1 MIYGAELFFSLF
13 NNLAIF
19 IALVAIYGYVL
30 IQFKESI
37 WFRRQTVLG
46 LSFGVV
52 AIGCMYAK
60 IPVFEGVIVDQRNA
74 IVALSGAFGGPLSAL
89 ISAVFAGTYR
99 VYLGGDGAFAG
110 VVGVSLAATS
120 GIVLNKFPRRFASMK
135 NAGISALI
143 ATIIILPGFLFVK
156 DFQTGWGL
164 MKAMALPYGFAI
176 FCGIFLAG
184 LLLNRED
191 DRYQFELSYRES
203 EEKYRELIEGTQ
215 DLITHVDRHGNFT
228 FVNHVAKK
236 ILGIMPEESI
246 GMSAF
251 EFIHPDDRD
260 MTIEWFNNGV
270 AQKKKQSKLENRQI
284 NVKTGE
290 LHTVFWSSSFHFND
304 SGELTGIGSIG
315 RDITQTRTAEQNYQ
329 NLFDKMPDGYVIYD
343 IIYNDTGQPVDYR
356 FLKINPAYEKLTG
369 RKAADL
375 IGKTLLE
382 VFPNKIKKWMD
393 IVGEIVLKDE
403 PAMFEYFFE
412 KQDKHFE
419 MTAYKLE
426 QNRFACLSQ
435 DITLRKKA
443 EKDKRI
449 VREQLRHS
457 QKMEAIGTLSG
468 GIAHDFNNILTT
480 VLGYADMAKGNIP
493 DGNLAKNQIDA
504 VIKAG
509 NRAKD
514 LVKQILAFSH
524 KAEESLLPVDVQ
536 LLINETISFLR
547 ATIPSSIKI
556 ESNITP
562 DCGYILADPTQ
573 IHQILMNLCTN
584 SSHAME
590 DESGV
595 LYIDSS
601 VVELQAKDLENGSF
615 QKPGFYI
622 LLSVR
627 DTGSGIEEELLD
639 RIFDPFFTTKEV
651 GEGTGMGLSVVHGIV
666 KRHKGIIKVESMPGK
681 GTTFKLFFPRIETS
695 PHEEPEHRS
704 LFPVGK
710 ENILIVDDDVD
721 IANLT
726 RKRVE
731 VFGYTATAMTNS
743 LKALELFRSDPGAY
757 DLLITDQTMPDM
769 TGEQLAKELLTIRP
783 DIPIIMC
790 TGYSS
795 KIDANKANKIGINGF
810 LMKPFDN
817 AELTKTI
824 RQVLD
829 V

>member
-651 GEGTGMGLSVVHGIV
+651 GKGTGMGLSVVHGIV